1 MGQPICISSLAK
13 IILDSGILEDRELSI
28 GEGETKQVL
37 VKGFKVV
44 SVEKL
49 NALDDATLASW
60 VRNGV
65 ISFINIH
72 LKSLNN
78 LQNLM
83 NLLFEL
89 FHNHHVRTKW
99 L

>member
-1 MGQPICISSLAK
+1 MRTKSIAK

-28 GEGETKQVL
+28 GEGETKQKKE
-37 VKGFKVV
+37 KGFKVV

-83 NLLFEL
+83 NLLYQR
-89 FHNHHVRTKW
+89 NN
-99 L
+99 